1 MKLFLLRI
9 SDFLLQRKFKK
20 TFVYNGVEID
30 IVSVLTEA
38 KNRLHLKYPNGIC
51 IAIANTVKDQYGL
64 ALPSVVIT
72 EVIPRFN
79 YEFAVK
85 YFRARSVDFP
95 TISFWWEPTDIKSRE
110 KYLDYLIKLLG

>member
-38 KNRLHLKYPNGIC
+38 KNRL
-51 IAIANTVKDQYGL
+51 
-64 ALPSVVIT
+64 
-72 EVIPRFN
+72 
-79 YEFAVK
+79 
-85 YFRARSVDFP
+85 AR
-95 TISFWWEPTDIKSRE
+95 I
-110 KYLDYLIKLLG
+110 

>member
-1 MKLFLLRI
+1 MKLFLLKI
-9 SDFLLQRKFKK
+9 SDFLLQREFKK
-20 TFVYNGVEID
+20 TFVYSGVEID
-30 IVSVLTEA
+30 IVSVLKEA

-51 IAIANTVKDQYGL
+51 TAIANIVKDQYGVI
-64 ALPSVVIT
+64 LPSVVLT

-95 TISFWWEPTDIKSRE
+95 TISFWWKCDDIKSRQI
-110 KYLDYLIKLLG
+110 YLDYLIKLLS